1 MFLVW
6 RTDEKSM
13 TLSYQGKLTFPE
25 RQLYLKACMI
35 FLVMGHVRPAQQNSV
50 VLYCCKAEGG
60 FCDEVR
66 LTRFVRFS
74 LFFLSTFMC
83 LSIIVSGRSSLPRP
97 CNIGILY
104 LFGNLADCE
113 RLFDKKIW
121 LWFVLEFYHWV
132 IRPWVWSLVCEYMYI
147 AGS

>member
-1 MFLVW
+1 
-6 RTDEKSM
+6 M

-25 RQLYLKACMI
+25 RQLYLKARMI

-83 LSIIVSGRSSLPRP
+83 LPRP
-97 CNIGILY
+97 CNIRILY

-113 RLFDKKIW
+113 RLFDKKI
-121 LWFVLEFYHWV
+121 
-132 IRPWVWSLVCEYMYI
+132 
-147 AGS
+147 

>member
-1 MFLVW
+1 MKDRWEEYDFVLPRKINIPW
-6 RTDEKSM
+6 KT
-13 TLSYQGKLTFPE
+13 
-25 RQLYLKACMI
+25 
-35 FLVMGHVRPAQQNSV
+35 V
-50 VLYCCKAEGG
+50 VLKSSYDIFVYGPCSTSPTKQCCADCSKAEGG

-83 LSIIVSGRSSLPRP
+83 LPRP
-97 CNIGILY
+97 CNIRILY

-132 IRPWVWSLVCEYMYI
+132 ISCDPEYTWSCIILNFELT
-147 AGS
+147 